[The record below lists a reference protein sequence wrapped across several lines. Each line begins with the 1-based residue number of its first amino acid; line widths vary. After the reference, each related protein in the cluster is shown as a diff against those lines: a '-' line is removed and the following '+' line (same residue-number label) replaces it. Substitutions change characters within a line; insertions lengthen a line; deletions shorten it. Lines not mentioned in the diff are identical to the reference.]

1 MMIESDV
8 RMSDRTAKLVRKAI
22 AKYLPQLKEI
32 EPVRNNMKKFR
43 PICTKI
49 FHSFETH
56 QHAFLKPYTGID
68 SDFFF
73 EVVMETEE
81 RKYFKKII
89 DKAELPQFIN
99 EIEILIE
106 TMEEFDAFIANKY
119 SV

>member
-1 MMIESDV
+1 MMTAVDV
-8 RMSDRTAKLVRKAI
+8 KMSNRTAIFIRKAI

-32 EPVRNNMKKFR
+32 EPVRNNMRKFH

-49 FHSFETH
+49 FHSFETY
-56 QHAFLKPYTGID
+56 QHTFLKPYTGID

-99 EIEILIE
+99 EIEELISA
-106 TMEEFDAFIANKY
+106 MEEFDAFIANKY
-119 SV
+119 NV